1 MKYNKLKRSEYYFVR
16 QKHMSRFLF
25 FILLSLSQKM
35 VYASS
40 IDTSVIQIEST
51 NKKLES
57 AFNWAV
63 GMGLSHVQTGKSGVI
78 DRWERGVGSGKVA
91 YIPSYWGGYNS
102 RTAFYSR
109 DICHQFAGGHLLNL
123 QLENFTM
130 LREFAKTSTLER
142 KWFPLWALNFDGSSF
157 KLDHRS
163 DNDFVREV
171 PAAFELVDKAYQL
184 YLWTGDKKYIEDE
197 SLWNYY
203 LHIVDDFIKLHDT
216 RIPNGVAEGDG
227 SGDIFKGSATFNEE
241 RSIPLVEAGDGIACQ
256 YKAFEAFA
264 MMAKARGNKKL
275 YHQYNTKAVELKK
288 YFNSQWSVKADSK
301 NLVRGYNIKGEPL
314 TNWGKENSWFMLM
327 KGISIP
333 SERTENYIDFV
344 DESASS
350 KRGKPSNIE
359 ARSYLPET
367 FFINNRINQGWK
379 WMEDIINNIDIQFP
393 VSKTKGDGNYPEIS
407 FVLVSNVVE
416 GLMGVEPNAPE
427 AKLATISRLPAS
439 VPDLK
444 VKNIT
449 IGNSSFTLYHSLNKK
464 SVLTFQSGQH
474 DFTWQVRFYGDH
486 PIIQVNGIAKKA
498 KKKLLNGAKISY
510 VDIKIKA
517 GETVEAIID

>member
-1 MKYNKLKRSEYYFVR
+1 
-16 QKHMSRFLF
+16 MSRFLF
-25 FILLSLSQKM
+25 FILLSLSKGFL
-35 VYASS
+35 YASS
-40 IDTSVIQIEST
+40 IDTSIIQIETT

-63 GMGLSHVQTGKSGVI
+63 GMGLSHVQTGKSGVV
-78 DRWERGVGSGKVA
+78 DRWERGAGSGKVA

-109 DICHQFAGGHLLNL
+109 DICHQFSGGHLLNL

-130 LREFAKTSTLER
+130 LREFAKTSTAER

-275 YHQYNTKAVELKK
+275 YHEYNTKAVELKK

-333 SERTENYIDFV
+333 SERRENYIDFV

-427 AKLATISRLPAS
+427 AKLATIARLPAS
-439 VPDLK
+439 ISDLK

-449 IGNSSFTLYHSLNKK
+449 IGNSLFTLYHSSNNK
-464 SVLTFQSGQH
+464 SVLTFQSGQN

-486 PIIQVNGIAKKA
+486 PIIQVNGITKKA
-498 KKKLLNGAKISY
+498 KKKLLNGAKISF

-517 GETVEAIID
+517 GETIEAIID

>member
-1 MKYNKLKRSEYYFVR
+1 
-16 QKHMSRFLF
+16 MSRFLF
-25 FILLSLSQKM
+25 FILLSLSKGFL
-35 VYASS
+35 YASS
-40 IDTSVIQIEST
+40 IDTSIIQIETT

-63 GMGLSHVQTGKSGVI
+63 GMGLSHVQTGKSGVV
-78 DRWERGVGSGKVA
+78 DRWERGAGSGKVA

-109 DICHQFAGGHLLNL
+109 DICHQFSGGHLLNL

-130 LREFAKTSTLER
+130 LREFAKTSTAER

-275 YHQYNTKAVELKK
+275 YHEYNTKAVELKK

-333 SERTENYIDFV
+333 SERRENYIDFV

-427 AKLATISRLPAS
+427 AKLATIARLPAS

-449 IGNSSFTLYHSLNKK
+449 IGNSLFTLYHSSNNK
-464 SVLTFQSGQH
+464 SVLTFQSGQN

-486 PIIQVNGIAKKA
+486 PIIQVNGITKKA
-498 KKKLLNGAKISY
+498 KKKLLNGAKISF

-517 GETVEAIID
+517 GETIEAIID

>member
-1 MKYNKLKRSEYYFVR
+1 
-16 QKHMSRFLF
+16 MSRFLF
-25 FILLSLSQKM
+25 FILLSLSKGFL
-35 VYASS
+35 YASS
-40 IDTSVIQIEST
+40 IDTSIIQIETT

-63 GMGLSHVQTGKSGVI
+63 GMGLSHVQTGKSGVV
-78 DRWERGVGSGKVA
+78 DRWERGAGSGKVA

-109 DICHQFAGGHLLNL
+109 DICHQFSGGHLLNL

-130 LREFAKTSTLER
+130 LREFAKTSTAER

-275 YHQYNTKAVELKK
+275 YHEYNTKAVELKK

-333 SERTENYIDFV
+333 SERRENYIDFV

-427 AKLATISRLPAS
+427 AKLATIARLPAS
-439 VPDLK
+439 ISDLK

-449 IGNSSFTLYHSLNKK
+449 IGNSLFTLYHSSNNK
-464 SVLTFQSGQH
+464 SVLTFQSGQN

-486 PIIQVNGIAKKA
+486 PIIQVNGITKKA
-498 KKKLLNGAKISY
+498 KKKLLNGAKISF

>member
-1 MKYNKLKRSEYYFVR
+1 
-16 QKHMSRFLF
+16 
-25 FILLSLSQKM
+25 
-35 VYASS
+35 
-40 IDTSVIQIEST
+40 
-51 NKKLES
+51 
-57 AFNWAV
+57 
-63 GMGLSHVQTGKSGVI
+63 
-78 DRWERGVGSGKVA
+78 
-91 YIPSYWGGYNS
+91 
-102 RTAFYSR
+102 
-109 DICHQFAGGHLLNL
+109 
-123 QLENFTM
+123 M
-130 LREFAKTSTLER
+130 LREFAKTSTAER

-163 DNDFVREV
+163 DVDFVREV

-184 YLWTGDKKYIEDE
+184 YLWTGNKKYIEDE

-203 LHIVDDFIKLHDT
+203 LHIVNDFIKLHDT

-256 YKAFEAFA
+256 YKAFESFA
-264 MMAKARGNKKL
+264 LIAKARGDKKL
-275 YHQYNTKAVELKK
+275 YNQYNAKAVELKK
-288 YFNSQWSVKADSK
+288 YFNNQWSVKADSK
-301 NLVRGYNIKGEPL
+301 NLVRGYNVKGEPL

-327 KGISIP
+327 KGICIP

-367 FFINNRINQGWK
+367 FFINNRIDQGWK

-407 FVLVSNVVE
+407 FVLISNVVE

-427 AKLATISRLPAS
+427 TKLASISRLPAS
-439 VPDLK
+439 IPDLK
-444 VKNIT
+444 VKNIA
-449 IGNSSFTLYHSLNKK
+449 IGNSLFTLYHLSSKK
-464 SVLTFQSGQH
+464 SVLTFQSGQK

-486 PIIQVNGIAKKA
+486 PIIQVNGIAKNA
-498 KKKLLNGAKISY
+498 KKKLLNGAEISF
-510 VDIKIKA
+510 VDIKIKT
-517 GETVEAIID
+517 GESIEAMID